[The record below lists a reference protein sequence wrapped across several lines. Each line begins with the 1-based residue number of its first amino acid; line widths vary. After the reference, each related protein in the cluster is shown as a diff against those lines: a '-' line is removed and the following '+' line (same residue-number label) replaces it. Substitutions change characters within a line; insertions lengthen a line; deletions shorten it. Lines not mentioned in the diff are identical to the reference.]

1 MDDLVKHISK
11 SFVAG
16 IVALLPVGGTLLTLW
31 WLEDSLAGI
40 WLAEQPWYF
49 PGAGILAAL
58 LMIYLVGVAVTSLVG
73 RLVWRLVDR
82 LLEEFPALGTFYRT
96 LKQVLGYGEG
106 EDALFDRVVLVPGR
120 EEGSHEVGLVTST
133 LPAEGPFGPRL
144 AVFVPAAPTPTSG
157 RLVLIEESATTALP
171 VSVHDALKFLV
182 GMGTLEV
189 ETIS

>member
-1 MDDLVKHISK
+1 MDDLVKHVSK

-58 LMIYLVGVAVTSLVG
+58 LFIYLVGVAVTSLLG
-73 RLVWRLVDR
+73 RFVWRLVDR
-82 LLEEFPALGTFYRT
+82 LLEEFPALGSLYRT

-106 EDALFDRVVLVPGR
+106 RDALFERSVFVKSR
-120 EEGSHEVGLVTST
+120 ELDAWELGLVTEQVGEGDERRLVVF
-133 LPAEGPFGPRL
+133 LPGSPNPMA
-144 AVFVPAAPTPTSG
+144 G
-157 RLVLIEESATTALP
+157 RLVLLAPDAVRPSNMSVNEVLTAL
-171 VSVHDALKFLV
+171 VALGKA
-182 GMGTLEV
+182 EV
-189 ETIS
+189 RPPGEL